1 MNLKNF
7 TWQHRI
13 LALLAGITIGVLILA
28 SPIVKVAV
36 IILWALYL
44 FTSETFPV
52 DMTAILI
59 MIVLM
64 VTGLVSPEQGVSGFS
79 NVATITVLSMF
90 ILSAAIEKT
99 GVIQK
104 LGNSVFGFL
113 GNSEVLQILV
123 IAVLIAPLSGFIN
136 NTAAVAIFLPMI
148 LKLAKKSKTP
158 ATKLLIPL
166 SFLSMLGG
174 TLTLLGTSTNILA
187 NAVLKENSIPTF
199 SVFEFTHIG
208 AIVLVI
214 GIVYFLIIGRFLLPE
229 RKAEEDPGIKS
240 ADTFLSELVLEKHSP
255 FIGKTME
262 TIRFAEKF
270 EVEPV
275 KIIRGG
281 KSFVQDVNTT
291 ELAKG
296 DVIVFFAEEQ
306 RVMDLDSRKN
316 EKLVLDFDVNHRRMS
331 GETKIIKV
339 LLRKIPVSTQV
350 KSFFKGKLFSKK
362 RTLEDMDFWKRY
374 NAAIIGVHREA
385 KDIVGQRITSLGME
399 TGEVFLVKVT
409 KSNLHLLQKSENLML
424 LEEVEQEYD
433 ATKTWLTV
441 SILVGVVALAAFGI
455 LPIMLAALCG
465 VFCVFLTRCLHPKE
479 LYASVHWNVIFLLAG
494 VIPLGIAMQES
505 GAAEMI
511 ANSIVGISGMLP
523 LIVIMGIFYLVTTV
537 MTEIIS
543 NNAAIVLLL
552 PIAISVAH
560 QLGADPKAFAL
571 IIMFAASTS
580 FLSPVGYQTNTMVY
594 GAGNYKFSD
603 FIKVG
608 APLNMILLVV
618 TTVLIYYFMIPH

>member
-1 MNLKNF
+1 MNLGNF
-7 TWQHRI
+7 TWQHFL
-13 LALLAGITIGVLILA
+13 LALFGVLTIGVLFLA
-28 SPIVKVAV
+28 TPIVKVAV
-36 IILWALYL
+36 IILLALYL
-44 FTSETFPV
+44 FTTEKFPV
-52 DMTAILI
+52 DMTALLI
-59 MIVLM
+59 MVVLM

-113 GNSEVLQILV
+113 GNSEVVQILM
-123 IAVLIAPLSGFIN
+123 IAILIAPISGFIN

-148 LKLAKKSKTP
+148 LKLSKKSNIP

-174 TLTLLGTSTNILA
+174 TLTLLGSSTNILA
-187 NAVLKENSIPTF
+187 NAVLAENSMPTF

-214 GIVYFLIIGRFLLPE
+214 GIVYFLVIGRFLLPS
-229 RKAEEDPGIKS
+229 RRAEETEGIKR
-240 ADTFLSELVLEKHSP
+240 ADTFLAELVIEKNSK
-255 FIGKTME
+255 FIGMTLE
-262 TIRFAEKF
+262 EVRFSERF

-281 KSFVQDVNTT
+281 KSFVKDVNTT
-291 ELAKG
+291 EVAE
-296 DVIVFFAEEQ
+296 DDIIVFFADEQ
-306 RVMDLDSRKN
+306 RLIDLDSRED
-316 EKLVLDFDVNHRRMS
+316 EKLVLDFDIDRRRMS
-331 GETKIIKV
+331 RETKIIKV
-339 LLRKIPVSTQV
+339 LLRKIPIGSHV
-350 KSFFKGKLFSKK
+350 KGFFKGRLFSGK
-362 RTLEDMDFWKRY
+362 RTLEDMDFWRRY
-374 NAAIIGVHREA
+374 SAAIIGVHREA
-385 KDIVGQRITSLGME
+385 KDISSQRISNLCLE
-399 TGEVFLVKVT
+399 TGEVFLVKVA
-409 KSNLHLLQKSENLML
+409 KSNLHALEKSDDLIL

-433 ATKTWLTV
+433 ATKTSLTV
-441 SILVGVVALAAFGI
+441 GILAAVVILSAFGI
-455 LPIMLAALCG
+455 LPIMVAALCG
-465 VFCVFLTRCLHPKE
+465 VFFVFLTRCLHPKE
-479 LYASVHWNVIFLLAG
+479 LYDSVHWNVIFLLAG
-494 VIPLGIAMQES
+494 VIPLGIAMQET

-511 ANSIVGISGMLP
+511 ANSIVGLSGVIPM
-523 LIVIMGIFYLVTTV
+523 IVLMGIFYLVTTV

-552 PIAISVAH
+552 PIAISVSH
-560 QLGADPKAFAL
+560 QMGVDPKTFAL

-603 FIKVG
+603 FMKVG
-608 APLNMILLVV
+608 ALLNLILMVV
-618 TTVLIYYFMIPH
+618 TTVTIYYFMVI

>member
-1 MNLKNF
+1 MIFKNL
-7 TWQHRI
+7 TWQHLI
-13 LALLAGITIGVLILA
+13 LALFAGLTLGVLFLA
-28 SPIVKVAV
+28 TPMIKVA
-36 IILWALYL
+36 IIIFWALYL
-44 FTSETFPV
+44 FTTEKFPV
-52 DMTAILI
+52 DMTALLI

-64 VTGLVSPEQGVSGFS
+64 LTGLVSPEQGVSGFS

-104 LGNSVFGFL
+104 IGNTVFGFV
-113 GNSEVLQILV
+113 GNSEVAQILV
-123 IAVLIAPLSGFIN
+123 IAVVIAPLSGFIN

-148 LKLAKKSKTP
+148 LKLSKKSNTP

-187 NAVLKENSIPTF
+187 NAVLEENSLPTF

-214 GIVYFLIIGRFLLPE
+214 GIIYFLVIGRFLLPS
-229 RKAEEDPGIKS
+229 RKTETEGGIKT
-240 ADTFLSELVLEKHSP
+240 ADTFLAEIIIEKDSQ
-255 FIGKTME
+255 FIGKTLE
-262 TIRFAEKF
+262 EIRFSEKF
-270 EVEPV
+270 EVDPV
-275 KIIRGG
+275 KIIRGK
-281 KSFVQDVNTT
+281 KSFVRDVHTT
-291 ELAKG
+291 PIAEE
-296 DVIVFFAEEQ
+296 DIIVFLADEQ
-306 RVMDLDSRKN
+306 RVIDLDKREN
-316 EKLVLDFDVNHRRMS
+316 EKLVLDFDIERRRMT
-331 GETKIIKV
+331 GETKILKI
-339 LLRKIPVSTQV
+339 LLRKVPISMQV
-350 KSFFKGKLFSKK
+350 KGFFKGKIFS
-362 RTLEDMDFWKRY
+362 RRHTLEDVDFWKRY
-374 NAAIIGVHREA
+374 SAAIIGVHREA
-385 KDIVGQRITSLGME
+385 KDIEGQRLSNLGLE
-399 TGEVFLVKVT
+399 TGEVFLVKVA
-409 KSNLHLLQKSENLML
+409 KSNLPELQKSDDLML

-433 ATKTWLTV
+433 ETKTRITIG
-441 SILVGVVALAAFGI
+441 ILIGVVALAALGI
-455 LPIMLAALCG
+455 LPIMVSALCG
-465 VFCVFLTRCLHPKE
+465 VFCVFLTRCLRPRE
-479 LYASVHWNVIFLLAG
+479 LYNSVHWNVIFLLAG

-505 GAAEMI
+505 GAADLI
-511 ANSIVGISGMLP
+511 ANSIVGLSGALP

-552 PIAISVAH
+552 PIAISVSH
-560 QLGADPKAFAL
+560 QLGVEPKTFAL

-608 APLNMILLVV
+608 APLNLILLVV
-618 TTVLIYYFMIPH
+618 TTAMIYYFTVQ